1 MSVEEQMPVHT
12 LSNRS
17 NSNDENEN
25 SFNPMYKAT
34 DDWIPGKEGFLDRF
48 EHLETMAS
56 YWRRILASRSF
67 WLKMILYAVLQY
79 LANWIEF
86 GSIFF
91 MLAAMYA
98 IYSSMDSPS
107 PQDRKN
113 IRSAYSVINIRNR
126 AKNARI
132 HGDQSF
138 EQLDK
143 QLRGGGFS

>member
-1 MSVEEQMPVHT
+1 MPIHT
-12 LSNRS
+12 IHDKDQSRS
-17 NSNDENEN
+17 NNS
-25 SFNPMYKAT
+25 SFNAIYKAP
-34 DDWIPGKEGFLDRF
+34 DDFIPGQDGFLDRF
-48 EHLETMAS
+48 EHLESMSS
-56 YWRRILASRSF
+56 YWKRILASRSF
-67 WLKMILYAVLQY
+67 WLKILLYAGLQY

-113 IRSAYSVINIRNR
+113 IRSAYSVINIKNR

-143 QLRGGGFS
+143 HLRGGGFS